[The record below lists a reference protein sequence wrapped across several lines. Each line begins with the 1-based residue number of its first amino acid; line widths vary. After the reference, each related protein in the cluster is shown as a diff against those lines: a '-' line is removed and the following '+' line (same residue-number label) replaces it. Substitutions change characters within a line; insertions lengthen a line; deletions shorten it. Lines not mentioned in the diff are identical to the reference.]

1 MNGNQYLLKDF
12 NNIHSVCEKAI
23 YTFGAEHQKIKA
35 IEELGELIQAIS
47 RSILGHEHNV
57 EEELADVEIM
67 MFQLRKMYQADK
79 VDEFIYKKLER
90 LKGCVW

>member
-1 MNGNQYLLKDF
+1 MKRDQYLLEDS

-35 IEELGELIQAIS
+35 MEELGELIQAIS
-47 RSILGHEHNV
+47 RSILGQEHNV

-67 MFQLRKMYQADK
+67 ICQLRKMFQSEK
-79 VDEFIYKKLER
+79 VDQFIYQKLER
-90 LKGCVW
+90 LKGYVW